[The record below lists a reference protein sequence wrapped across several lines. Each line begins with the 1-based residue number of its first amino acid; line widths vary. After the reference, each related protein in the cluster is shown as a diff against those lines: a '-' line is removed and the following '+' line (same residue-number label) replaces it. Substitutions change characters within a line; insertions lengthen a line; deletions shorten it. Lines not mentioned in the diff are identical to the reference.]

1 MHLKEMPFSCDL
13 CKLSFSENF
22 KLVRHNN
29 TKHHKSLAAFF
40 GDSDSYIS
48 KDDNTKQEIKLEKNV
63 EVFVDSKL
71 ENDTLETVIVKEEE
85 IKEEIKEE
93 IEYNED
99 TKEYLL

>member
-1 MHLKEMPFSCDL
+1 MHLQEMPFSCDL

-29 TKHHKSLAAFF
+29 TKHHKSLAAILS
-40 GDSDSYIS
+40 DSDSYIS
-48 KDDNTKQEIKLEKNV
+48 KDEIKLEKNL

-93 IEYNED
+93 IEYMED
-99 TKEYLL
+99 TKEYIL